1 MSNPAH
7 SSSPESFNLTTRPI
21 TDYDFF
27 FFPGTAALCMNS
39 VLWELFI
46 EGICWVLDLFSSQE
60 PRKLFN
66 VDDSEPLHVHMMVM
80 NGTAA
85 LAVRHTALIYFTP
98 LLRWVT
104 EGRKIRLTEAEED
117 ERQRTDP
124 RRNFTSPGKYAFYK
138 LTENRHRCTQQTWKV
153 LTNYYFGEPLF
164 LVASNLNRTWPSWFW
179 RVQVWWWEVAEKLEK
194 KKKTTLT

>member
-7 SSSPESFNLTTRPI
+7 SSSPESFHLTTRPI

-27 FFPGTAALCMNS
+27 FFSGTAALCMNS

-66 VDDSEPLHVHMMVM
+66 VDDSEPLHVHMMVT

-85 LAVRHTALIYFTP
+85 LAVRHTALICFTP

-104 EGRKIRLTEAEED
+104 EGRKTDWQKLRKTKDKGLIREETLLLQENTHFTNWLRID
-117 ERQRTDP
+117 TDVF
-124 RRNFTSPGKYAFYK
+124 NKHEKFWQIIILVT
-138 LTENRHRCTQQTWKV
+138 
-153 LTNYYFGEPLF
+153 FG
-164 LVASNLNRTWPSWFW
+164 
-179 RVQVWWWEVAEKLEK
+179 
-194 KKKTTLT
+194 